1 MLHSDPQWGY
11 QEVDMSIREDAKNER
26 TVEQLLGYNP
36 EIRIANLRRRI
47 RELED
52 ELREVKLRSGYNRGM
67 N

>member
-1 MLHSDPQWGY
+1 
-11 QEVDMSIREDAKNER
+11 MSIREDAKNER

-47 RELED
+47 RELEE